1 MTAIADRR
9 TAEELLPFLV
19 NGTLDIDERTQ
30 VRAQVATDRDL
41 AEQAQILRRIRAQ
54 MQAEETQ
61 YSPGEMGLARLM
73 RDLDADSRT
82 TPEPA
87 KVLGFERRPVISAL
101 AAVIATVAVISG
113 VNLMRGASDAPEAP
127 VYYEQA
133 SGDAADAVL
142 TIAFRPDATQTQM
155 TELMLNYGLV
165 MVDGP
170 SALGLYRVAPLD
182 GDDLTELAARLA
194 AETEIIETV
203 DTLQ

>member
-19 NGTLDIDERTQ
+19 NGTLDANERAL
-30 VRAQVATDRDL
+30 VRAQLATDSDL
-41 AEQAQILRRIRAQ
+41 AEQEQVLRRIRTQ
-54 MQAEETQ
+54 MQTEETL

-73 RDLDADSRT
+73 RDLDGQSRIAD
-82 TPEPA
+82 EPA
-87 KVLGFERRPVISAL
+87 TVLGFERRPVFSAL
-101 AAVIATVAVISG
+101 AAAIATVAVISG

-142 TIAFRPDATQTQM
+142 TIAFRPNATQTQM
-155 TELMLNYGLV
+155 TELMLSYGLV

-194 AETEIIETV
+194 AETDIIETV